1 MDSTCI
7 NDPMMSTLLASNFL
21 HLDPTLNSSG
31 SSQNLQMLNSNG
43 SSLVNANTSNNGHSF
58 QASNLNNY
66 GGYGISNINN
76 QYNLSAYTTNGNL
89 NYNATNN
96 NGMNNNNGYSTV
108 CQPSSGY
115 GGFSTNIYNGHH
127 SVAHNGSTF
136 MPQNSNGYQSAYSN
150 GLVTTQPSFYTHPS
164 NQNIYPKS
172 SSSSS
177 SSSTSSLSSSSFNSG
192 NLLANSNLS
201 GNTSPPVSS
210 NGIKSGQSNIFLP
223 IKQSVS
229 TSSSSSASSSLPSSA
244 PNSSTSTNADYN
256 HLSLINNRNNQYA
269 TLVVNNK
276 CNSGSNNLL
285 QNIKEESM
293 CHLILY
299 IFVEE

>member
-31 SSQNLQMLNSNG
+31 SSQNLQMLNSNAN
-43 SSLVNANTSNNGHSF
+43 SLVNPNASNNAHSF
-58 QASNLNNY
+58 QTSNLNSY

-96 NGMNNNNGYSTV
+96 SMNNSNSYNTV

-115 GGFSTNIYNGHH
+115 GGFNTNIYNGHH
-127 SVAHNGSTF
+127 SVSAHNGSTF
-136 MPQNSNGYQSAYSN
+136 MQQNSNGYQGTYSN
-150 GLVTTQPSFYTHPS
+150 GLVTTQPSFYSHPS

-192 NLLANSNLS
+192 NLLANSNMS

-210 NGIKSGQSNIFLP
+210 NGIKSVQGNIFLP
-223 IKQSVS
+223 TKQSVS
-229 TSSSSSASSSLPSSA
+229 TSSSSSASSSLSSST
-244 PNSSTSTNADYN
+244 PNSSSTTDFN
-256 HLSLINNRNNQYA
+256 HLSLITNRSNQYA

-276 CNSGSNNLL
+276 CNSGTNNLL

-293 CHLILY
+293 C
-299 IFVEE
+299 